1 MWTFFITVRLYLAQ
15 LKLKQSHVLRDAN
28 QSVLNCGRFSYFWPF
43 THDIITQNTT
53 HSIWCRNRSS
63 RPEVFYKK
71 VVLRNFGKFT
81 GNTFAR
87 VSFLIELIF
96 NFFKK
101 EFLTQVFSC
110 ELCESSKNTFS
121 YRTPPVAASVQAR
134 FCGILWLSVYCVHK
148 LHCRSNNK
156 IKNNEVMSW
165 IN

>member
-1 MWTFFITVRLYLAQ
+1 MSLEMPNSQCWIAGDFPIFDRLLMISSHRIQPIVFGVETEAVAQ
-15 LKLKQSHVLRDAN
+15 RCSIKKLFLEISEN
-28 QSVLNCGRFSYFWPF
+28 
-43 THDIITQNTT
+43 
-53 HSIWCRNRSS
+53 S
-63 RPEVFYKK
+63 RE
-71 VVLRNFGKFT
+71 
-81 GNTFAR
+81 NTFAR

-148 LHCRSNNK
+148 LRCRSNNK
-156 IKNNEVMSW
+156 IKNNEVMSR